1 MSHLLKNNPS
11 STFSQN
17 VSNWWFPVFVLQADK
32 VHELAES
39 IGKKLAEAEKLGAE
53 GNVEKSMEVM
63 AEVDNIRKQKLEAE
77 VS

>member
-1 MSHLLKNNPS
+1 MSLILS
-11 STFSQN
+11 SPHGF
-17 VSNWWFPVFVLQADK
+17 VFQADK

-63 AEVDNIRKQKLEAE
+63 QEVEDIRKKKLEAE
-77 VS
+77 V